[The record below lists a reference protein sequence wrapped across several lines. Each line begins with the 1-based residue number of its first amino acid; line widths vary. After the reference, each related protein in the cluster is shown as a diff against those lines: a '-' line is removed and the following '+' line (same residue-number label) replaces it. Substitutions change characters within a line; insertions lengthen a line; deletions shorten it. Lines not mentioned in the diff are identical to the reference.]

1 MLEKAKAHF
10 KAILAQE
17 ELHCIDVPEWGDEN
31 QPAKIY
37 FKPMATLPVKT
48 YSRLVELGS
57 QQTVEAFI
65 DILILRCLDEQG
77 KPLFKAVDKTEMLR
91 EISPMVVCDM
101 IRQMGEAEKETTTAL
116 LNLESVEKN
125 S

>member
-10 KAILAQE
+10 KHILANE
-17 ELHCIDVPEWGDEN
+17 GLHCILVPEWGDEN
-31 QPAKIY
+31 QSAKIY
-37 FKPMATLPVKT
+37 FKPMAAMPVKT

-57 QQTVEAFI
+57 QQTVEAFV

-91 EISPMVVCDM
+91 EISPIVVCDI
-101 IRQMGEAEKETTTAL
+101 IRQMGEAEKETSTF
-116 LNLESVEKN
+116 LNLDHVEKN

>member
-10 KAILAQE
+10 KQILE
-17 ELHCIDVPEWGDEN
+17 NEGLRCMDVPEWGENN

-37 FKPMATLPVKT
+37 FKPMSALPVKT
-48 YSRLVELGS
+48 YSQLVELGS
-57 QQTVEAFI
+57 QQTVEAFV

-77 KPLFKAVDKTEMLR
+77 KPLFRLVDKTEMLR
-91 EISPMVVCDM
+91 EISPVVVCEI
-101 IRQMGEAEKETTTAL
+101 IRQMGEAEKETAAF
-116 LNLESVEKN
+116 LNLEVVEKN

>member
-1 MLEKAKAHF
+1 MLEKAKTHF
-10 KAILAQE
+10 KHILDSEGLQ
-17 ELHCIDVPEWGDEN
+17 CIVVPEWGDKN

-37 FKPMATLPVKT
+37 FKPMSALPVKT

-65 DILILRCLDEQG
+65 DILILRCLDESG
-77 KPLFKAVDKTEMLR
+77 KPLFKAIDKTEMLR
-91 EISPMVVCDM
+91 EISPIVVCDI
-101 IRQMGEAEKETTTAL
+101 IRQMGEAEKETSVL
-116 LNLESVEKN
+116 LNLEVVEKN

>member
-1 MLEKAKAHF
+1 MLEKAKSHF
-10 KAILAQE
+10 KQVLSQEGLQCIL
-17 ELHCIDVPEWGDEN
+17 VPEWGESD

-37 FKPMATLPVKT
+37 FKSMSALPVKT

-57 QQTVEAFI
+57 QQTVEAFV
-65 DILILRCLDEQG
+65 DILILRCCDETG

-91 EISPMVVCDM
+91 EISPIVVCDI
-101 IRQMGEAEKETTTAL
+101 IRQMGEAEKETNTF
-116 LNLESVEKN
+116 LNLEHVEKN

>member
-10 KAILAQE
+10 KEVLAQE
-17 ELHCIDVPEWGDEN
+17 GLHCILVPEWGDKN

-37 FKPMATLPVKT
+37 FKPMTALPVKI

-57 QQTVEAFI
+57 QQTVEAFV

-91 EISPMVVCDM
+91 EISSIVVCDI
-101 IRQMGEAEKETTTAL
+101 IRQMGEAEKETNTF
-116 LNLESVEKN
+116 LNLEHVEKN
-125 S
+125 

>member
-10 KAILAQE
+10 KQILDSEGLQ
-17 ELHCIDVPEWGDEN
+17 CIDVPEWGDKN

-37 FKPMATLPVKT
+37 FKPMAALPVKT

-57 QQTVEAFI
+57 QQTVEAFL

-91 EISPMVVCDM
+91 EISPLVVCDI
-101 IRQMGEAEKETTTAL
+101 IRQMGEAEKETVSL
-116 LNLESVEKN
+116 LNLEIVEKN